1 MWELKRKKQ
10 YRLYGRLGINNISQ
24 FLIYQEVVDNVTCEE
39 EAVDCTS
46 IPVIDFVL
54 LFDCMTHLL
63 TIEGDFMVMWLIMMW
78 VWLISSF
85 LSYLY
90 SLCQIFSINMKKLSW
105 LMGNV
110 DSLKS
115 FQLFEADT
123 DWFLSYP

>member
-1 MWELKRKKQ
+1 MWELKQKKQ
-10 YRLYGRLGINNISQ
+10 YRLYRLGINNISQ

-39 EAVDCTS
+39 EAIDCTS

-54 LFDCMTHLL
+54 LIDYMTHLL

-90 SLCQIFSINMKKLSW
+90 SVSVSNKQYYVESHF
-105 LMGNV
+105 
-110 DSLKS
+110 
-115 FQLFEADT
+115 
-123 DWFLSYP
+123 